1 MPKAI
6 WSGAISFGM
15 VSVPVKLTTAI
26 RKHDVRFHQ
35 LHRDDGARIEQRRFC
50 TADGEEVA
58 YHDLVKGYE
67 IGPGRHVVVTPE
79 ELQALDPEASRTIEI
94 LDFVDEADIDPV
106 YYQHAYYLVP
116 DNQPSKKP
124 YVLLR
129 EALERSGRVGI
140 ARFVMRNKEY
150 LAVLRAV
157 EGALLLS
164 TMLYHDELVPAGAV
178 EGIPDDVDVDDRE
191 LQMAQQLIDS
201 MATDFDPE
209 RYKDRHRERVVG
221 MLEAKAKGEEVVTQ
235 PETEEEAAGVVDLVA
250 ALEASL
256 EEAEGRRESA

>member
-15 VSVPVKLTTAI
+15 VSVPVKLTTAV

-35 LHRDDGARIEQRRFC
+35 LHREDGARIEQRRFC
-50 TADGEEVA
+50 TADGEEVE

-67 IGPGRHVVVTPE
+67 IAPGQHVVVTPE
-79 ELQALDPEASRTIEI
+79 ELQALDPEASRTIDI
-94 LDFVDEADIDPV
+94 VDFVDEADIDPV

-116 DNQPSKKP
+116 DKQPSEKP

-129 EALERSGRVGI
+129 EALDRSGRVGI

-164 TMLYHDELVPAGAV
+164 TMLYHDELVPADSV
-178 EGIPDDVDVDDRE
+178 EGVPDDIDLEDRE
-191 LQMAQQLIDS
+191 LQMAEQLIDS
-201 MATDFDPE
+201 MSTEFDPE
-209 RYKDRHRERVVG
+209 RYEDRHRERVVE

-235 PETEEEAAGVVDLVA
+235 PEAEEAAAGVVDLVA

-256 EEAEGRRESA
+256 EETEGRRESA